1 MSVAESAHASPAAT
15 YDELVVIEP
24 HSGWRL
30 IDTAELWRYRDLLY
44 FMIWR
49 DIKVRYKQSVLGIG
63 WVVFQPLVQMVAFT
77 LVVGLMFGM
86 EAPDGVPYPL
96 FNFAALIPWTYF
108 SQGVTRASG
117 SLVQGSN
124 LIKKVYF
131 PRLIMPLAGVL
142 SGLIDLAIALAILF
156 VLALAFHLSPALTLG
171 NMALPDFSWSPGWE
185 MLWLPPFVLLASLT
199 AIGLG
204 LWASALMVQFRDV
217 ALILPFFV
225 QTAMYACPVLYPS
238 SEVPQSWHW
247 VYFMNPMAGV
257 VDGFRWAVLGG
268 LRPDFSMLGVSTA
281 VALVVCI
288 TGLLVFR
295 RMEQTFAD
303 VV

>member
-1 MSVAESAHASPAAT
+1 MSVSEPARTPVASA
-15 YDELVVIEP
+15 DDVFVIEA
-24 HSGWRL
+24 HSGWRVV
-30 IDTAELWRYRDLLY
+30 DFAELWRYRDLLY
-44 FMIWR
+44 FMVWR

-77 LVVGLMFGM
+77 LIIGLMFGM
-86 EAPDGVPYPL
+86 GAPDGVPYPL

-108 SQGVTRASG
+108 SQGVTRAAG

-124 LIKKVYF
+124 LLKKVYF

-142 SGLIDLAIALAILF
+142 SGLIDLVIALGILF
-156 VLALAFHLSPALTLG
+156 VLALVFHVAPAMELG
-171 NMALPDFSWSPGWE
+171 ALVLPDYSWSPGWE
-185 MLWLPPFVLLASLT
+185 LLWLPAFVLLASVA

-225 QTAMYACPVLYPS
+225 QTALYACPVLYPS
-238 SEVPQSWHW
+238 SEVPERWHGL
-247 VYFMNPMAGV
+247 YYCNPMAGV
-257 VDGFRWAVLGG
+257 IDGFRWTVLGG
-268 LRPDFSMLGVSTA
+268 QRPELGLLLLSGA
-281 VALVVCI
+281 VALVLCAS
-288 TGLLVFR
+288 GLLVFR
-295 RMEQTFAD
+295 RMERTFAD